1 MSYGHIL
8 VAVDLSEDSMQLI
21 NKAIAQATPDLSKLS
36 IVYVDKDHVLETA
49 AETQSIKDRLQTLAD
64 DSGYPITDITARI
77 GDLHIQVANIV
88 AEEDVDLVVCGHH
101 HDFLSRI
108 TSSVASL
115 VNSVKTDLLV
125 VYLDD

>member
-1 MSYGHIL
+1 MSYRHIL
-8 VAVDLSEDSMQLI
+8 VAVDLTEDSVQLI
-21 NKAIAQATPDLSKLS
+21 QKAIDQATPDLSELS
-36 IVYVDKDHVLETA
+36 IVYVNKDHVIEA
-49 AETQSIKDRLQTLAD
+49 ASEHERVKERLQTLAD
-64 DSGYPITDITARI
+64 ESGYPITDTTARI

-88 AEEDVDLVVCGHH
+88 AEKDVDLVVCGHH

-125 VYLDD
+125 VYLEP